1 LINKNISLEKIKM
14 REEKMKKHL
23 IVLFTLVTI
32 SVISFTACEPFI
44 ENKIIVK
51 NSATN
56 SNGVTLVVRGVEYPI
71 PSGETLILN
80 DFNKGEFEYSTI
92 YSFPI
97 GFEPSAE
104 GDVSGTFKLNAGT
117 ELLLKYS
124 DRIDSTSYTIFG
136 LLSSSDDINRPD
148 PFDDE
153 ENP

>member
-1 LINKNISLEKIKM
+1 
-14 REEKMKKHL
+14 MKKQIIFLFAIATIAL
-23 IVLFTLVTI
+23 IGFT
-32 SVISFTACEPFI
+32 SCEPFI

-51 NSATN
+51 NSATDGD
-56 SNGVTLVVRGVEYPI
+56 GVTLILRGVEYAI

-80 DFNKGEFEYSTI
+80 DFKKGEFEYSTV

-97 GFEPSAE
+97 GFDAKAE

-117 ELLLKYS
+117 EVLLIYS